1 MNMLSCCFHLK
12 YMIMVKVRLRMVLIC
27 IMVSNPI
34 FQIDSN
40 KWQIELSA
48 ALLIELSPMFRSD
61 TYSGTFEEFARRLF
75 NNINKLSSSYS
86 RANIVSGRYFNNRN
100 GRGHGPKLLF
110 NDDTP
115 LTSKFNDS
123 FLKNNGNKERLN
135 LYCADKFQSYQ
146 KDNSIIQYSQI
157 RKQPFIVTKGESVL
171 SNSTLDESISIN
183 TAEEADQKLVARMI
197 QCVRSGVKQC
207 IVRTVDTDVVVSL
220 IAYRQ
225 LAESFDYVVFTFC
238 SVQSQTGS
246 TT

>member
-1 MNMLSCCFHLK
+1 
-12 YMIMVKVRLRMVLIC
+12 MIMVKVRLRMVLIC

-135 LYCADKFQSYQ
+135 LYCADKFQFYQ

-220 IAYRQ
+220 VAYRQ